1 MRALDFQWKKE
12 NALWTIVPQP
22 SKGFKPS
29 EGYSTEGLVNRIL
42 FFFQNRIKFC
52 LLNYFALFFFSFTN
66 AQTLQRLNI
75 DVIVNNATLKTPFTG
90 GVNTPQFSPVDLNND
105 GKQDIFIFDRSGNV
119 RLTFL
124 NNGTSYTHTPQYQNN
139 FPELNDWAL
148 LRDFNGDGI
157 ADIFTFNDG
166 AVSGIRVFKGK
177 MVNGQIAFDRINFGT
192 NGNILNYPL
201 SNGTRTNLYVNSV
214 DIPAIDDI
222 DGDGDLD
229 ILSFEVGGGRV
240 NWYKNTSKERNYGL
254 DTLLFQLE
262 DNCWGRFFDNGFQP
276 AVKLGTK
283 EACATSLKNDGGVV
297 VVVRHPGA
305 TLTTYD
311 RDNDGDKDLLI
322 GSVSYEN
329 ISDLTNGGSATQAW
343 MNAQDNRFPAN
354 TEGVNLPTFPAA
366 YFLDADNDGKKDVVV
381 TPSSNNF
388 IENYN
393 VSWFYKNTGTAQI
406 PSFTL
411 QQKDFLVRD
420 MIDLGAGA
428 NPSFI
433 DVDADGLTDMVV
445 GNYSYF
451 KPFESRDARLF
462 LFKNMGTAA
471 QPKFQL
477 IDDNWLNFKA
487 LSNVDVVNFS
497 PTFGD
502 LDGDGD
508 LDLLV
513 GEDTGTLFYVEN
525 RGGANKP
532 LSMATP
538 QAFWKTIQAGT
549 SCKPQI
555 IDLNRDGLP
564 DIVTGT
570 RNGILRFYQNIGTR
584 TQPNFNPEPT
594 IAPLG
599 KINVVDLN
607 SGSGFAAPCF
617 VDFNGKYQ
625 LLVGTEN
632 GKIQLYDNIEGNL
645 NGAFRLLDADYG
657 KIRDGFRTTPIVK
670 NINSD
675 AKLEMILGNN
685 RGGLTAYR
693 TTFNSDGTT
702 ALQSVENQD
711 FVKLSPNPASDFI
724 QLDFMDV
731 QSEITVKILN
741 TMGQIVKNFTWNTPP
756 LRRESYGQYL
766 DIKGLNN
773 GFYFIEIKTEGKK
786 QVLKFLKN

>member
-12 NALWTIVPQP
+12 NGQWTILPQP
-22 SKGFKPS
+22 SKGFKPLK
-29 EGYSTEGLVNRIL
+29 GYSTEGLVNGIL
-42 FFFQNRIKFC
+42 FFFQRNIKFR
-52 LLNYFALFFFSFTN
+52 LLNLFAVCFISFTN

-90 GVNTPQFSPVDLNND
+90 GLNTPQFSPVDVNND
-105 GKQDIFIFDRSGNV
+105 GKQDIFVFDRSGNV

-124 NNGTSYTHTPQYQNN
+124 NNGTNYTHTPLYQNN

-148 LRDFNGDGI
+148 LRDFNGDGV
-157 ADIFTFNDG
+157 ADIFTYNNG

-177 MVNGQIAFDRINFGT
+177 IVNGQIAFDRLNFGT

-214 DIPAIDDI
+214 DIPSIEDI

-229 ILSFEVGGGRV
+229 ILAFEVGGGRV
-240 NWYKNTSKERNYGL
+240 NWYKNTSKERNFGL
-254 DTLLFQLE
+254 DTLIFQLE

-276 AVKLGTK
+276 AVKLGTR
-283 EACATSLKNDGGVV
+283 EACASSLKREGGVEAV
-297 VVVRHPGA
+297 IRHPGA
-305 TLTTYD
+305 TLTAYD

-322 GSVSYEN
+322 GSISYEN
-329 ISDLTNGGSATQAW
+329 LSDLTNGGTPTQAW
-343 MNAQDNRFPAN
+343 MSAQDNRFPAN
-354 TEGVNLPTFPAA
+354 TEGVNLPNFPAA
-366 YFLDADNDGKKDVVV
+366 YFLDADNDGKKDVIV
-381 TPSSNNF
+381 TPSASNF

-393 VSWFYKNTGTAQI
+393 VSWLYKNTGTAQI

-420 MIDLGAGA
+420 MLDLGAGA

-462 LFKNMGTAA
+462 LFKNIGTTA

-477 IDDNWLNFKA
+477 TDDNWLNFKA
-487 LSNVDVVNFS
+487 LSNIDILNFS

-502 LDGDGD
+502 LDSDGD
-508 LDLLV
+508 FDMLV

-525 RGGANKP
+525 KGGANKP
-532 LSMATP
+532 LNMATP
-538 QAFWKTIQAGT
+538 QAVWKNIQAGT

-555 IDLNRDGLP
+555 VDLNRDGLL

-584 TQPNFNPEPT
+584 TQPHFNPEPT

-599 KINVVDLN
+599 KVNVIELN
-607 SGSGFAAPCF
+607 SGTGFAAPCF
-617 VDFNGKYQ
+617 VDFKGKFH
-625 LLVGTEN
+625 LFVGTEN
-632 GKIQLYDNIEGNL
+632 GKIQLYDMIEDSLKGT
-645 NGAFRLLDADYG
+645 FHLLDADYG
-657 KIRDGFRTTPIVK
+657 KIRDGWRTTPIVK
-670 NINSD
+670 NINAD
-675 AKLEMILGNN
+675 AKLEMLIGNY
-685 RGGLTAYR
+685 RGGLTAYA
-693 TTFNSDGTT
+693 TTFNSDGST
-702 ALQSVENQD
+702 ALQPLENQL
-711 FVKLSPNPASDFI
+711 FVTLSPNPASDFI
-724 QLDFMDV
+724 NLDIQNV
-731 QSEITVKILN
+731 KGEISVKIIN
-741 TMGQIVKNFTWNTPP
+741 TIGQIVKVFKFNTPP
-756 LRRESYGQYL
+756 QYC
-766 DIKGLNN
+766 DIKTLNK
-773 GFYFIEIKTEGKK
+773 GFYFIEIKADEKK
-786 QVLKFLKN
+786 QTLKFYKN